1 MGNREGFGGV
11 DECLDS
17 GCSYLVTSL
26 GTISLFV
33 KSQLGRRERG
43 EARLDETTEAGVW
56 GGSGAISIFF
66 YVLWRGINTSRLR
79 FAGVATTILPAPAHT
94 LNKRLCFVKFVISD

>member
-1 MGNREGFGGV
+1 MKIVFEKGEIVFERWENREGFGGV

-17 GCSYLVTSL
+17 GCNYLITSL

-43 EARLDETTEAGVW
+43 EARLD
-56 GGSGAISIFF
+56 
-66 YVLWRGINTSRLR
+66 
-79 FAGVATTILPAPAHT
+79 
-94 LNKRLCFVKFVISD
+94 